1 MALSFEQFVEATGA
15 EVVAGN
21 IIVGVM
27 ADRKIVGT
35 IGETFNLNEAGQALA
50 AEIEAG
56 GSKKSGGRKKAADA
70 EAPAEAPA
78 AE

>member
-15 EVVAGN
+15 EVVGGN
-21 IIVGVM
+21 IIVGIL

-35 IGETFNLNEAGQALA
+35 YTDTFNLNEDGQALA

-56 GSKKSGGRKKAADA
+56 GSKKTSRKKAADA